1 MSMSTSSPHDEHWRA
16 ARLQLREWLAMHHTT
31 KSELARLAG
40 VNRSVITRFLE
51 KDQPLNPATASK
63 LYRVLGLNSDPVEQQ
78 HWVQWLNL
86 EDMKGLLSETPMCDM
101 APSPLR
107 LPSNMEQGSY
117 WLNQGWAV
125 LRKSRDILGAIS
137 MFRMAE
143 QAFGRYTTMAPLAAC
158 EMIEH
163 LLNLSDVAK
172 AEREIFR
179 VEQTYQSVMDVQSRS
194 RLLANKSMAAH
205 DRRDFVRSIQYADE
219 LRTLAQANG
228 MLIGHEHLSGLSQ
241 LGMAETLSPS
251 DPNRR
256 RLLGMA
262 EQNMRTMCRKAE
274 NAGEIWNLGF
284 QYFRLAQV
292 LREQGQAVEAERYCT
307 RARRCFGYE
316 FALGHIAIEEA
327 NLGLLN
333 GQTSRARARAEAAR
347 EGWGTIYYAG
357 GLGRCAAVTAL
368 SLWMEGRADEA
379 LEPAV
384 VAASIA
390 PYGTC
395 YKGDAF
401 VDLPWQIVPDARRNL
416 DARQYAA
423 RIEQMREHV
432 VLRQGHFAC
441 LTRVVP
447 DRSADALALLA
458 KMQPNPQPAQVWVA

>member
-1 MSMSTSSPHDEHWRA
+1 MPMSASSPHDEHWRA

-86 EDMKGLLSETPMCDM
+86 EELMGSLSETPMYDM
-101 APSPLR
+101 ALSPLR
-107 LPSNMEQGSY
+107 LPSNMEQGDY
-117 WLNQGWAV
+117 WLSQGWAV
-125 LRKSRDILGAIS
+125 LRKSRNSVEAIRL
-137 MFRMAE
+137 FRMAE
-143 QAFGRYTTMAPLAAC
+143 QAFGRYTSMAPLAAC

-163 LLNLSDVAK
+163 LLNLSDVAQ

-179 VEQTYQSVMDVQSRS
+179 VEQSYQSVMDVQSRS
-194 RLLANKSMAAH
+194 RLLANKSMAAY
-205 DRRDFVRSIQYADE
+205 DRRDFARGMQYADE

-274 NAGEIWNLGF
+274 NVGDIWNLGF

-292 LREQGQAVEAERYCT
+292 LREQGQPAEAERYLVRT
-307 RARRCFGYE
+307 RRCFRDE
-316 FALGHIAIEEA
+316 PALGHIAIEEA

-333 GQTSRARARAEAAR
+333 GQTSHARARARSAWEV
-347 EGWGTIYYAG
+347 WGAIFYASG
-357 GLGRCAAVTAL
+357 FGRCAGVTAL
-368 SLWMEGRADEA
+368 SLWMEGRAEEA

-401 VDLPWQIVPDARRNL
+401 VDLPWQIMRDARRNL

-432 VLRQGHFAC
+432 VARQGHFAC

-458 KMQPNPQPAQVWVA
+458 KMQPNPQSAQVWVA